1 MSTQITVPFVSAYK
15 SSVEMLLQQKGS
27 VLRNAV
33 RLESFT
39 GEDCSF
45 EQLGLATAVQRTSR
59 HADTPRIDIPHARRK
74 VIPKDYETADLI
86 DQQDKLR
93 LLAEFNGPYAQAQ
106 AMALG
111 RSMDDD
117 IIKAALGDALTGH
130 TGSTTVGIGSG
141 NQIAVNYTEGAATNT
156 GLTVAKLRRAKYI
169 LDANDNGFDEPRYI
183 ACHPQQIN
191 ELLRDTTVTSH
202 DYNTIRTLVQGE
214 IDTFMGFKFITS
226 TRFAALSETYNAGT
240 DIYQIIAWRKNG
252 LLLAVNNDITVRI
265 SERDDKSYA
274 TQVYSKGTWGAT
286 RMQEGSVVQ
295 IACDASP

>member
-1 MSTQITVPFVSAYK
+1 MSTQITTPMVSAYK

-39 GEDCSF
+39 GEDCYF

-86 DQQDKLR
+86 DQQDRLR
-93 LLAEFNGPYAQAQ
+93 LLAEFQNPYAQAQ

-130 TGSTTVGIGSG
+130 TGSTTVGIGAS
-141 NQIAVNYTEGAATNT
+141 NQIAVNFGGTNI
-156 GLTVAKLRRAKYI
+156 GLTIGKLIRAKYI

-183 ACHPQQIN
+183 ACHPQQIS
-191 ELLRDTTVTSH
+191 ELLATTQITSS
-202 DYNTIRTLVQGE
+202 DYNSVKALVQGQV
-214 IDTFMGFKFITS
+214 DTFMGFKFIVS
-226 TRFAALSETYNAGT
+226 TRFAALSETYNAAT
-240 DIYQIIAWRKNG
+240 DIYQIFAWRKNG
-252 LLLAVNNDITVRI
+252 LLLAVNNDITVKI

-295 IACDASP
+295 ISCDASP

>member
-1 MSTQITVPFVSAYK
+1 MSTQITVPMVSAYK

-39 GEDCSF
+39 GEDCYF

-74 VIPKDYETADLI
+74 VVPKDYETADLI

-93 LLAEFNGPYAQAQ
+93 LLAEFQNPYAMAQ

-117 IIKAALGDALTGH
+117 IIKAALGNALTGH
-130 TGSTTVGIGSG
+130 TGSTSVGIGAS
-141 NQIAVNYTEGAATNT
+141 NQIAVNYGGANI
-156 GLTVAKLRRAKYI
+156 GLTIGKLIRAKYI
-169 LDANDNGFDEPRYI
+169 LDSNDNGFDEPRYI
-183 ACHPQQIN
+183 ACHPQQIS
-191 ELLRDTTVTSH
+191 ELLATTQITSS
-202 DYNTIRTLVQGE
+202 DYNSVKALVQGQV
-214 IDTFMGFKFITS
+214 DTFMGFKFIVS
-226 TRFAALSETYNAGT
+226 TRFAALTETYSSST
-240 DIYQIIAWRKNG
+240 DIYEIFAWRKNG
-252 LLLAVNNDITVRI
+252 LLLAVNNDITVKI

-295 IACDASP
+295 ISCDASP